1 MSFCRDN
8 FLVYFLL
15 LMIPF
20 GVIGETITVF
30 LFLCFYR
37 WNNVIPACTVGVIFL
52 THYLLTGVWY
62 DYPFFK
68 TLQQILLII
77 LYFIAYSTLYKR
89 NLSNIESIWDKYLK
103 VCVFFAIIAWLQ
115 LFIYWGTGIDVLLWP
130 GRNFTGNGISL
141 RLHSYFEEPAYYA
154 TFLTPYVAFY
164 MLDVKQIKQN
174 RFCFSLVF
182 LSYLLTFSSIGIVCL
197 SFIFIYKLYNSRYKV
212 LLLFLLVIPIL
223 FLSVKALENNDTFEN
238 DQSQLEQA
246 IAKISETITAFSNL
260 SPGEFELLN
269 SSTYATVSNI
279 WVAINAP
286 NRMFGNGIGSHVH
299 SYETLYTSDFVYY
312 GLNKA
317 DAFSLFTRIFSEF
330 GVFGLLVVVLFLIVF
345 MNKSNNMNLAS
356 LFFLIGCL
364 IRGGHYTL
372 NGFFLFLMVF
382 VVTSPVMARRKQIIK
397 EQVNFEYEKS
407 ICDNTSI

>member
-1 MSFCRDN
+1 MSLSRDN
-8 FLVYFLL
+8 FFVYLL
-15 LMIPF
+15 FVMIPF
-20 GVIGETITVF
+20 GVIGETIAIF

-37 WNNVIPACTVGVIFL
+37 WNNVIPACAVGIVFL

-62 DYPFFK
+62 EYPFLK
-68 TLQQILLII
+68 TLQQILLIM

-89 NLSNIESIWDKYLK
+89 NLPNIESIWDKYLK
-103 VCVFFAIIAWLQ
+103 ICVFFAIIAWLQ
-115 LFIYWGTGIDVLLWP
+115 LIVYWGTGIDVLLWP
-130 GRNFTGNGISL
+130 GRNFTGNGIFL

-164 MLDVKQIKQN
+164 MLDVKLVKQN
-174 RFCFSLVF
+174 RFYFSLVF
-182 LSYLLTFSSIGIVCL
+182 LSYLLTFSSIGIACVFL
-197 SFIFIYKLYNSRYKV
+197 ILMYKLYNSRYKV
-212 LLLFLLVIPIL
+212 LLLFLLVLPIL
-223 FLSVKALENNDTFEN
+223 FLSVKALERNDTFEN

-299 SYETLYTSDFVYY
+299 SYETLYTSDFEFY

-330 GVFGLLVVVLFLIVF
+330 GVFGLLVVFLFLIVF
-345 MNKSNNMNLAS
+345 MNRNNNMNLAS
-356 LFFLIGCL
+356 LFFLIACL

-382 VVTSPVMARRKQIIK
+382 VVTSPVMIRRKQIADKQPDI
-397 EQVNFEYEKS
+397 EYEKN
-407 ICDNTSI
+407 ICGNTSI